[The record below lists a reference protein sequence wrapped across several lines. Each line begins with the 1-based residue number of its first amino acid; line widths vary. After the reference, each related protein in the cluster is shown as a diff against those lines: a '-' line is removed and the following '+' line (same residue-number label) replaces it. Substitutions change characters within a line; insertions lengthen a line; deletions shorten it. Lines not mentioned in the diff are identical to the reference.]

1 MAANQASRE
10 RASSTLRF
18 LDRHLG
24 IPVVWTLGM
33 VRSKRTSLP
42 KIRTIGM
49 LKTAGIGDTVLLAG
63 PLADLRAAFPDARI
77 VMFVGGNNYEA
88 ARLLDGASSVVRLP
102 MRNVPRALSVI
113 RREPVNVMLDF
124 GPWPRINALLTVCAG
139 AGFTVGFRTSGQY
152 RHYGY
157 DAVVDH
163 SRNVHELENYRRL
176 LGAIGVRGSHR
187 PVLRAQFD
195 NLGTAWSARRF
206 VVFHLWPGGALAH
219 LKVWPIENWVR
230 LVEGFTDT
238 GYDVVLTGGDLDR
251 EGNKRL
257 IENLAEERMDKVFN
271 VAGWPL
277 YRIASLLSEARLLVS
292 VNTGVMHL
300 AAALGTPLVALHGPT
315 SPIRWGP
322 VGPRAVTIE
331 SPVRGGYLNLGWEAP
346 AAPPPCMESIS
357 CETVLDAC
365 LNLLGENG
373 RSQMAQG

>member
-1 MAANQASRE
+1 MVSA
-10 RASSTLRF
+10 
-18 LDRHLG
+18 
-24 IPVVWTLGM
+24 LGM
-33 VRSKRTSLP
+33 ARSKRTSLP

-77 VMFVGGNNYEA
+77 VLFVGSNNLEA
-88 ARLLDGASSVVRLP
+88 ARLLDGASSVVPLP
-102 MRNVPRALSVI
+102 IRNVPRALSLI
-113 RREPVNVMLDF
+113 RREPVDVMLDF
-124 GPWPRINALLTVCAG
+124 GPWPRINALLTVCAR
-139 AGFTVGFRTSGQY
+139 ASFTVGFRTSGQY

-163 SRNVHELENYRRL
+163 SRNVHEIENYRRL
-176 LGAIGVRGSHR
+176 IGAIGVRGSHR
-187 PVLRAQFD
+187 PVLRPRFEKLDAAW
-195 NLGTAWSARRF
+195 LGRRF
-206 VVFHLWPGGALAH
+206 LVFHLWSGGSRAD
-219 LKVWPIENWVR
+219 LKLWPIENWAR
-230 LVEGFTDT
+230 LAEDLTAA
-238 GYDVVLTGGDLDR
+238 GYDIALTGAEFDHGRNQNLIGDLTIAR
-251 EGNKRL
+251 RNKL
-257 IENLAEERMDKVFN
+257 FN

-277 YRIASLLSEARLLVS
+277 GRVASLLSRASLVVS
-292 VNTGVMHL
+292 VDTGVMHL

-373 RSQMAQG
+373 RPQMAQG